1 MKKGLVI
8 ILTDE
13 ELVDLCRIILDRDA
27 EGALEFLDRHLK
39 KPAQQALEGG

>member
-1 MKKGLVI
+1 MKKGLTVL
-8 ILTDE
+8 LTDE

>member
-8 ILTDE
+8 TLTNE
-13 ELVDLCRIILDRDA
+13 ELLDLCRIILDRDA

>member
-8 ILTDE
+8 ILTNE